1 MIRLVTDENFDKDIL
16 QGLLRQR
23 PDLDIVRVQ
32 DVGLIS
38 ASDPRVLEWAAQE
51 GRIVLTHD
59 RKTFIPFAYERVAT
73 GQPMPGVC
81 VVKATAPIG
90 TAIEYILIL
99 LEIITA
105 EEWENQVRFVPL

>member
-1 MIRLVTDENFDKDIL
+1 
-16 QGLLRQR
+16 
-23 PDLDIVRVQ
+23 VRVQ
-32 DVGLIS
+32 DVGLTS
-38 ASDPRVLEWAAQE
+38 ADDPRVLEWAAQE

-59 RKTFIPFAYERVAT
+59 RKTFVPFAYERVAT

-81 VVKATAPIG
+81 VVKATAPVG

-99 LEIITA
+99 LEITPA

>member
-1 MIRLVTDENFDKDIL
+1 MDDRRLTVVVHRSSSIVHRPSSVTG
-16 QGLLRQR
+16 GLFPPPSTR
-23 PDLDIVRVQ
+23 I
-32 DVGLIS
+32 
-38 ASDPRVLEWAAQE
+38 LEWAAQE

-59 RKTFIPFAYERVAT
+59 RKTFVPFAYERVAT

-90 TAIEYILIL
+90 TAIEYILLL
-99 LEIITA
+99 LEIIPA